1 MTAMYDHLYVHL
13 CQKES
18 LLKYFDKKKK
28 EMQSV
33 TGRAEF
39 KHEYH
44 SLGISMCAP
53 LENHLSDHDIGFNG
67 NHFTLQIL
75 TECLL
80 CSMH

>member
-1 MTAMYDHLYVHL
+1 
-13 CQKES
+13 
-18 LLKYFDKKKK
+18 
-28 EMQSV
+28 MQSV